1 MLRINVEKET
11 WALMGAASAIAVP
24 LIYNTVKEAIWETK
38 KRKREE
44 RYIVIQL
51 IFMLDKYIS
60 QCEFLSYNDGI
71 YDPEKEYKVVDY
83 VKPELQLSSV
93 KGDYKYLDADMLYR
107 LYSIDSKCAQVIS
120 ELSNL
125 DDSYFD
131 DAPDF
136 TGYYARRQELY
147 AKHGLYV
154 IELSENIC
162 RKFRIKHVSWEGGF
176 NPAVSIRER
185 LVQIRA
191 SKSRANLRRMEMKA
205 KRAAEKQ
212 RKLLQG

>member
-1 MLRINVEKET
+1 MEKET
-11 WALMGAASAIAVP
+11 WALVGAAAAITGP
-24 LIYNTVKEAIWETK
+24 LIFNTVKEAVWERE
-38 KRKREE
+38 KRRREE
-44 RYIVIQL
+44 RHIVIQL
-51 IFMLDKYIS
+51 IFVLDKYIS

-71 YDPEKEYKVVDY
+71 YDPEKEYKVTGY

-93 KGDYKYLDADMLYR
+93 KGDYKYLDTDMLYR
-107 LYSIDSKCAQVIS
+107 LHSIDSKREQVIS

-131 DAPDF
+131 DAPDC
-136 TGYYARRQELY
+136 TGYYAKRQELY

-162 RKFRIKHVSWEGGF
+162 RKFKIKHVSWEGGF

-191 SKSRANLRRMEMKA
+191 SKSRASLRRMEMVA
-205 KRAAEKQ
+205 KRVAEKQ
-212 RKLLQG
+212 RKLL

>member
-1 MLRINVEKET
+1 MEKET
-11 WALMGAASAIAVP
+11 WALMGAASAVAVP

-71 YDPEKEYKVVDY
+71 YDPEKEYKVTGY

-131 DAPDF
+131 DAPDC

-205 KRAAEKQ
+205 KRVAEKQ

>member
-1 MLRINVEKET
+1 
-11 WALMGAASAIAVP
+11 MGAASAVAVP

-44 RYIVIQL
+44 RYIVVQL

-71 YDPEKEYKVVDY
+71 YDPEKEYKVTGY

-131 DAPDF
+131 DAPDC

-205 KRAAEKQ
+205 KRVAEKQ

>member
-1 MLRINVEKET
+1 
-11 WALMGAASAIAVP
+11 MGAASAVAVP

-71 YDPEKEYKVVDY
+71 YDPEKEYKVTGY

-93 KGDYKYLDADMLYR
+93 KGDYKYLDTDMLYR

-131 DAPDF
+131 DAPDC

-205 KRAAEKQ
+205 KRVAEKQ

>member
-1 MLRINVEKET
+1 MRIHVEKET
-11 WALMGAASAIAVP
+11 WALMGAASAVAVP
-24 LIYNTVKEAIWETK
+24 LIYNTVKEAIWEAK

-44 RYIVIQL
+44 RYIVMQL

-71 YDPEKEYKVVDY
+71 YDPEKEYKVTGY

-131 DAPDF
+131 DAPDC

-205 KRAAEKQ
+205 KRVAEKQ

>member
-1 MLRINVEKET
+1 MEKET
-11 WALMGAASAIAVP
+11 WALFGAAAAVAAP
-24 LIYNTVKEAIWETK
+24 LIFNTVKEALWERK

-51 IFMLDKYIS
+51 IFVLDKYMS

-71 YDPEKEYKVVDY
+71 YDTETKYKVTDY

-93 KGDYKYLDADMLYR
+93 KGDYKSLDTDMLYR
-107 LYSIDSKCAQVIS
+107 LHSIDSKRAQVIS

-125 DDSYFD
+125 DESYFE

-136 TGYYARRQELY
+136 SGYYSKRQELY

-154 IELSENIC
+154 IELSEDIC
-162 RKFRIKHVSWEGGF
+162 RKFKIKHVSWDGGF
-176 NPAVSIRER
+176 NPATSIRER
-185 LVQIRA
+185 LIQIRA
-191 SKSRANLRRMEMKA
+191 SRSRSKLRSMEWYA
-205 KRAAEKQ
+205 KRVAEKQ
-212 RKLLQG
+212 RKLMQN

>member
-1 MLRINVEKET
+1 
-11 WALMGAASAIAVP
+11 MGAAAAVAVP

-71 YDPEKEYKVVDY
+71 YDPEKEYKVTSY
-83 VKPELQLSSV
+83 VKPELQLSSI

-107 LYSIDSKCAQVIS
+107 LHSIDSKRAQVIS

-131 DAPDF
+131 DAPDC
-136 TGYYARRQELY
+136 TGYYASRQELY

-191 SKSRANLRRMEMKA
+191 SKSRANLHRMEMKA
-205 KRAAEKQ
+205 KRVAEKQ

>member
-1 MLRINVEKET
+1 MRIHVEKET
-11 WALMGAASAIAVP
+11 WALMGAASAVAVP

-71 YDPEKEYKVVDY
+71 YDPEKEYKVTGY

-93 KGDYKYLDADMLYR
+93 KGDYKYLDTDMLYR

-131 DAPDF
+131 DAPDC

-205 KRAAEKQ
+205 KRVAEKQ

>member
-1 MLRINVEKET
+1 MEKET
-11 WALMGAASAIAVP
+11 WALMGAASAVAVP

-44 RYIVIQL
+44 RYIVMQL
-51 IFMLDKYIS
+51 IFMLYKYIS

-71 YDPEKEYKVVDY
+71 YDPEKEYKVTGY

-131 DAPDF
+131 DAPDC

-205 KRAAEKQ
+205 KRVAEKQ

>member
-1 MLRINVEKET
+1 VEKET
-11 WALMGAASAIAVP
+11 WALMGAASAVAVP

-71 YDPEKEYKVVDY
+71 YDPEKEYKVTGY

-131 DAPDF
+131 DAPDC

-205 KRAAEKQ
+205 KRVAEKQ

>member
-1 MLRINVEKET
+1 VEKET
-11 WALMGAASAIAVP
+11 WVLVGAAAAIAGP
-24 LIYNTVKEAIWETK
+24 LIFNTVKEAFWERK

-44 RYIVIQL
+44 RNIVIQL
-51 IFMLDKYIS
+51 IFLLDKYIS
-60 QCEFLSYNDGI
+60 QCQFLSYNDGI
-71 YDPEKEYKVVDY
+71 YDPEKEYKVTAY

-107 LYSIDSKCAQVIS
+107 LHSIDSKREQVIS
-120 ELSNL
+120 ELSSL

-131 DAPDF
+131 DAPDC

-162 RKFRIKHVSWEGGF
+162 RKFQIKHVSWEGGF

-191 SKSRANLRRMEMKA
+191 SKSRASLRRMEMKA
-205 KRAAEKQ
+205 KRVAEKQ

>member
-1 MLRINVEKET
+1 MENET

-71 YDPEKEYKVVDY
+71 YNPEKECKVVDY

>member
-1 MLRINVEKET
+1 MEKET
-11 WALMGAASAIAVP
+11 WALMGAASAVAVP

-44 RYIVIQL
+44 RYIVMQL

-71 YDPEKEYKVVDY
+71 YDPEKEYKVTGY

-131 DAPDF
+131 DAPDC

-205 KRAAEKQ
+205 KRVAEKQ

>member
-1 MLRINVEKET
+1 MEKET
-11 WALMGAASAIAVP
+11 WVLVGAAAAIAGP
-24 LIYNTVKEAIWETK
+24 LIFNTVKEAFWERK

-44 RYIVIQL
+44 RNIVIQL
-51 IFMLDKYIS
+51 IFLLDKYIS
-60 QCEFLSYNDGI
+60 QCQFLSYNDGI
-71 YDPEKEYKVVDY
+71 YDPEKEYKVTAY

-107 LYSIDSKCAQVIS
+107 LHSIDSKREQVIS
-120 ELSNL
+120 ELSSL

-131 DAPDF
+131 DAPDC

-162 RKFRIKHVSWEGGF
+162 RKFQIKHVSWEGGF

-191 SKSRANLRRMEMKA
+191 SKSRASLRRMEMKA
-205 KRAAEKQ
+205 KRVAEKQ

>member
-1 MLRINVEKET
+1 
-11 WALMGAASAIAVP
+11 
-24 LIYNTVKEAIWETK
+24 
-38 KRKREE
+38 
-44 RYIVIQL
+44 
-51 IFMLDKYIS
+51 MLDKYIS

-71 YDPEKEYKVVDY
+71 YDPEKEYKVTGY

-107 LYSIDSKCAQVIS
+107 LHGIDSKREQVIS

-131 DAPDF
+131 DAPDC
-136 TGYYARRQELY
+136 TGYYAKRQEPY

-162 RKFRIKHVSWEGGF
+162 RKFEIKHVPWEGGF

-191 SKSRANLRRMEMKA
+191 SKSRASLRRMEMKA
-205 KRAAEKQ
+205 KRVAEKQ
-212 RKLLQG
+212 RKLL

>member
-1 MLRINVEKET
+1 MEKET
-11 WALMGAASAIAVP
+11 WALMGAAAAVAVP

-44 RYIVIQL
+44 RHIVIQL

-71 YDPEKEYKVVDY
+71 YDPEKEYKVTGY

-107 LYSIDSKCAQVIS
+107 LHSIDSKRAQVIS

-136 TGYYARRQELY
+136 THYYAMRQELY

-205 KRAAEKQ
+205 KRVAEKQ

>member
-1 MLRINVEKET
+1 
-11 WALMGAASAIAVP
+11 MGAAAAVAVP

-44 RYIVIQL
+44 RHIVIQL

-71 YDPEKEYKVVDY
+71 YDPEKEYKVTGY

-107 LYSIDSKCAQVIS
+107 LYSIDSKRAQVIS

-131 DAPDF
+131 DAPDC
-136 TGYYARRQELY
+136 THYYAKRQELY

-191 SKSRANLRRMEMKA
+191 SRSRANLRRMEMKA
-205 KRAAEKQ
+205 KRVAEKQ

>member
-1 MLRINVEKET
+1 MEKET
-11 WALMGAASAIAVP
+11 WALLGAAAAVAGP
-24 LIYNTVKEAIWETK
+24 LIFNTVKEAIWEKK

-44 RYIVIQL
+44 RHIVIQL
-51 IFMLDKYIS
+51 IFVLERYIS
-60 QCEFLSYNDGI
+60 QCQFLSYNDGI
-71 YDPEKEYKVVDY
+71 YDPEKEYKVTSY

-107 LYSIDSKCAQVIS
+107 LHSIDSKREQVIS
-120 ELSNL
+120 ELSSL

-131 DAPDF
+131 DAPDC

-162 RKFRIKHVSWEGGF
+162 RKFKIKHVSWEGGF

-191 SKSRANLRRMEMKA
+191 SKSRSKLRSMERYA
-205 KRAAEKQ
+205 KRVAEKQ
-212 RKLLQG
+212 RKLMQS

>member
-1 MLRINVEKET
+1 M
-11 WALMGAASAIAVP
+11 P

-44 RYIVIQL
+44 RYIVVQL

-71 YDPEKEYKVVDY
+71 YDPEKEYKVTGY

-131 DAPDF
+131 DAPDC

-205 KRAAEKQ
+205 KRVAEKQ

>member
-1 MLRINVEKET
+1 
-11 WALMGAASAIAVP
+11 MGAAAAVAVP

-44 RYIVIQL
+44 RHIVIQL
-51 IFMLDKYIS
+51 ISMLDKYIS

-71 YDPEKEYKVVDY
+71 YDPEKEYKVTGY

-107 LYSIDSKCAQVIS
+107 LHSIDSKRAQVIS

-131 DAPDF
+131 DAPDC
-136 TGYYARRQELY
+136 TGYYAKRQELY

-176 NPAVSIRER
+176 NPAASIRER

-205 KRAAEKQ
+205 ERVAEKQ

>member
-1 MLRINVEKET
+1 
-11 WALMGAASAIAVP
+11 MGAASAVAVP

-71 YDPEKEYKVVDY
+71 YDPEKEYKVTGY

-131 DAPDF
+131 DAPDC

-205 KRAAEKQ
+205 KRVAEKQ

>member
-1 MLRINVEKET
+1 
-11 WALMGAASAIAVP
+11 
-24 LIYNTVKEAIWETK
+24 
-38 KRKREE
+38 
-44 RYIVIQL
+44 
-51 IFMLDKYIS
+51 
-60 QCEFLSYNDGI
+60 
-71 YDPEKEYKVVDY
+71 
-83 VKPELQLSSV
+83 
-93 KGDYKYLDADMLYR
+93 MLYR

-131 DAPDF
+131 DAPDC

-205 KRAAEKQ
+205 KRVAEKQ

>member
-1 MLRINVEKET
+1 MRIHVEKET
-11 WALMGAASAIAVP
+11 WALMGAASAVAVP

-44 RYIVIQL
+44 RYIVVQL

-71 YDPEKEYKVVDY
+71 YDPEKEYKVTGY

-131 DAPDF
+131 DAPDC

-205 KRAAEKQ
+205 KRVAEKQ

>member
-1 MLRINVEKET
+1 MRIHVEKET
-11 WALMGAASAIAVP
+11 WALIGAASAVAVP

-44 RYIVIQL
+44 RYIVVQL

-71 YDPEKEYKVVDY
+71 YDPEKEYKVTGY

-131 DAPDF
+131 DAPDC

-205 KRAAEKQ
+205 KRVAEKQ

>member
-1 MLRINVEKET
+1 
-11 WALMGAASAIAVP
+11 MGAAAAVAVP

-44 RYIVIQL
+44 RHIVIQL

-71 YDPEKEYKVVDY
+71 YDPEKEYKVTGY

-107 LYSIDSKCAQVIS
+107 LHSIDSKRAQVIS

-131 DAPDF
+131 DAPDC
-136 TGYYARRQELY
+136 TGYYAKRQELY

-191 SKSRANLRRMEMKA
+191 SRSRANLRRMEMKA
-205 KRAAEKQ
+205 ERVAEKQ

>member
-1 MLRINVEKET
+1 MEKET
-11 WALMGAASAIAVP
+11 WALVGAAAAIAGP
-24 LIYNTVKEAIWETK
+24 LIFNTVKEAFWERK

-44 RYIVIQL
+44 RHIVIQL
-51 IFMLDKYIS
+51 IFLLDKYIS
-60 QCEFLSYNDGI
+60 QCQFLSYNDGI
-71 YDPEKEYKVVDY
+71 YDPEKEYKVTAY

-107 LYSIDSKCAQVIS
+107 LHSIDSKREQVIS
-120 ELSNL
+120 ELSSL

-131 DAPDF
+131 DAPDC

-162 RKFRIKHVSWEGGF
+162 RKFQIKHVSWEGGF

-191 SKSRANLRRMEMKA
+191 SKSRASLRRMEMKA
-205 KRAAEKQ
+205 KRVAEKQ

>member
-1 MLRINVEKET
+1 MRIHVEKET
-11 WALMGAASAIAVP
+11 WALMGAASAVAVP

-71 YDPEKEYKVVDY
+71 YDPEKEYKVTGY

-131 DAPDF
+131 DAPDC

-205 KRAAEKQ
+205 KRVAEKQ

>member
-1 MLRINVEKET
+1 MEKET
-11 WALMGAASAIAVP
+11 WALVGAAAAITGP
-24 LIYNTVKEAIWETK
+24 LIFNTVKEAVWERE
-38 KRKREE
+38 KRRREE
-44 RYIVIQL
+44 RHIVIQL
-51 IFMLDKYIS
+51 IFVLDKYIS

-71 YDPEKEYKVVDY
+71 YDPEKEYKVTGY

-93 KGDYKYLDADMLYR
+93 KGDYKYLDTDMLYR
-107 LYSIDSKCAQVIS
+107 LHSIDSKREQVIS

-125 DDSYFD
+125 DDYYFD
-131 DAPDF
+131 DAPDC
-136 TGYYARRQELY
+136 TGYYAKRQELY

-162 RKFRIKHVSWEGGF
+162 RKFKIKHVSWEGGF

-191 SKSRANLRRMEMKA
+191 SKSRASLRRMEMVA
-205 KRAAEKQ
+205 KRVAEKQ
-212 RKLLQG
+212 RKLL

>member
-1 MLRINVEKET
+1 
-11 WALMGAASAIAVP
+11 MGAASAVAVP

-44 RYIVIQL
+44 RYIVMQL

-71 YDPEKEYKVVDY
+71 YDPEKEYKVTGY

-131 DAPDF
+131 DAPDC

-205 KRAAEKQ
+205 KRVAEKQ

>member
-1 MLRINVEKET
+1 MENET
-11 WALMGAASAIAVP
+11 WALIGAASAIATP
-24 LIYNTVKEAIWETK
+24 LIYNTVKEAFWETK

-71 YDPEKEYKVVDY
+71 YDPEKKYKVTDY
-83 VKPELQLSSV
+83 VKPELQLSLV

-107 LYSIDSKCAQVIS
+107 LYSIDSKCAQVIR

-136 TGYYARRQELY
+136 SGYYAKRQELY

-162 RKFRIKHVSWEGGF
+162 RKFRIKHVSWERGF
-176 NPAVSIRER
+176 NPAVSIRKR
-185 LVQIRA
+185 LVKIRA
-191 SKSRANLRRMEMKA
+191 YKSRANLHKE
-205 KRAAEKQ
+205 ECH
-212 RKLLQG
+212 

>member
-1 MLRINVEKET
+1 
-11 WALMGAASAIAVP
+11 MGAAAAVAVP

-44 RYIVIQL
+44 RHIVIQL

-71 YDPEKEYKVVDY
+71 YDPEKEYKVTGY

-107 LYSIDSKCAQVIS
+107 LHSIDSKRAQVIS

-131 DAPDF
+131 DAPDC
-136 TGYYARRQELY
+136 TGYYAKRQELY

-154 IELSENIC
+154 SELSENIC

-176 NPAVSIRER
+176 NPAASIRER

-205 KRAAEKQ
+205 ERVAEKQ

>member
-1 MLRINVEKET
+1 MRIHVEKET
-11 WALMGAASAIAVP
+11 WALMGAASAVAVP

-71 YDPEKEYKVVDY
+71 YDPEKEYKVTGY

-131 DAPDF
+131 DAPDC

-162 RKFRIKHVSWEGGF
+162 RKFRIKHVSWEGEF

-205 KRAAEKQ
+205 KRVAEKQ

>member
-1 MLRINVEKET
+1 MEKET
-11 WALMGAASAIAVP
+11 WALMGAAAAVAVP

-71 YDPEKEYKVVDY
+71 YDPEKEYKVTSY
-83 VKPELQLSSV
+83 VKPELQLSTI

-107 LYSIDSKCAQVIS
+107 LHSIDSKRAQVIS

-131 DAPDF
+131 DAPDC

-191 SKSRANLRRMEMKA
+191 SKSRANLHRMEMKA
-205 KRAAEKQ
+205 KRVAEKQ

>member
-1 MLRINVEKET
+1 MEKET
-11 WALMGAASAIAVP
+11 WALVGAAAAIAGP
-24 LIYNTVKEAIWETK
+24 LIFNTIKEAVWERK

-44 RYIVIQL
+44 RHIVIQL
-51 IFMLDKYIS
+51 IFVLDKYIS

-71 YDPEKEYKVVDY
+71 YDTEKEYKVTSY

-107 LYSIDSKCAQVIS
+107 LHSIDSKREQVIS

-125 DDSYFD
+125 DDYYFD
-131 DAPDF
+131 DAPDY
-136 TGYYARRQELY
+136 TDYYAKRQELY

-162 RKFRIKHVSWEGGF
+162 RKFNIKHVSWEGGF
-176 NPAVSIRER
+176 NPAVSIRNR

-191 SKSRANLRRMEMKA
+191 RKSRASLHRMEMKS
-205 KRAAEKQ
+205 KRVAEKR
-212 RKLLQG
+212 RKLL